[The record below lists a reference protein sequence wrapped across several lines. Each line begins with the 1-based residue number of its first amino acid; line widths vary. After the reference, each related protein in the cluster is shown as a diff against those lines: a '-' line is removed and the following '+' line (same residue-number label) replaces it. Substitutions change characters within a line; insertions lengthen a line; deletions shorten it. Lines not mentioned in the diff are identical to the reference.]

1 MERVAIVVRLKEGSG
16 PRAAEL
22 IAAGPPFDLAAT
34 GIAHHSVYLSAGEVV
49 FVFEGH
55 QVEWMVDDLI
65 NDPFQP
71 KLQNTFRRLAV
82 DRRRSA
88 ADRSR
93 TVRLGS
99 TSRRGARIPRRW
111 RGVRHEC
118 ARCRSR
124 PLGRGRRR
132 ARAETVTLVY
142 AARDAEHN
150 DAVVPAEILRRGRR
164 S

>member
-34 GIAHHSVYLSAGEVV
+34 GIAHHSVYLSAGVVV

-71 KLQNTFRRLAV
+71 KLQNTFDAWRSIV
-82 DRRRSA
+82 DGPPRIARERFGWDERAGAAPATEAMAGSA
-88 ADRSR
+88 R
-93 TVRLGS
+93 
-99 TSRRGARIPRRW
+99 
-111 RGVRHEC
+111 
-118 ARCRSR
+118 
-124 PLGRGRRR
+124 
-132 ARAETVTLVY
+132 
-142 AARDAEHN
+142 
-150 DAVVPAEILRRGRR
+150 
-164 S
+164 